1 MAHGHQKDSSNA
13 HRDGGG
19 GGDGGGDG
27 GDGGGAGE
35 RTSLSQEQRPATGGR
50 VPRGPPCL
58 SGETS
63 RPLPAAATDVDDNAP
78 PQTSFRFPSRK
89 APPRALA
96 TPTSPPKLC
105 LSQEAAG
112 PAANGTHP
120 RARGGFSPDSQQP
133 SAGPSGGRGGGC
145 GAAAARQR
153 GGGSGVPCA
162 EAGAWIQ
169 PRLTTTGPRPA
180 PLGYPDP
187 DAPFGC
193 SQRQHWAPGLCDFR
207 HLRRGAEKPPTG
219 GRFTRRRGCP
229 FPSRTRQ
236 RVPVS
241 REALRPLVAEKEA
254 LRLPGVRLR
263 RGRRGGTG
271 TRGSS
276 SPGPCLPAQGPQDGR
291 PPRTG
296 PGAAAPSPGLPPTLL
311 GPERRQAAGLRR
323 LLAAATPSGP
333 TSAPRPS
340 PGSPAPP
347 GQHPG
352 CRGPTR

>member
-1 MAHGHQKDSSNA
+1 MAHGRRKDSSDA
-13 HRDGGG
+13 HRDGGS
-19 GGDGGGDG
+19 GGDGGS
-27 GDGGGAGE
+27 GAGE
-35 RTSLSQEQRPATGGR
+35 RRSLSREQRAATGG
-50 VPRGPPCL
+50 RGPPCL

-96 TPTSPPKLC
+96 TPTSPPKPC

-112 PAANGTHP
+112 PAAHGTHP
-120 RARGGFSPDSQQP
+120 RARGGFSPDSQQVQ
-133 SAGPSGGRGGGC
+133 AWDAL
-145 GAAAARQR
+145 GAAGAAVGELPPDRW
-153 GGGSGVPCA
+153 
-162 EAGAWIQ
+162 EAGAGCPAPRPGAWIQ

-193 SQRQHWAPGLCDFR
+193 SQRQYRAPGLCDFP
-207 HLRRGAEKPPTG
+207 HLCGGAEEPPTG
-219 GRFTRRRGCP
+219 GRFMRRRGCP
-229 FPSRTRQ
+229 FPSPTRR

-254 LRLPGVRLR
+254 LRLPGGPAA
-263 RGRRGGTG
+263 GRAGGGGTG

-276 SPGPCLPAQGPQDGR
+276 SPGPSLPAQGPQDGR

-296 PGAAAPSPGLPPTLL
+296 PGAAAPSPGLPPTQL
-311 GPERRQAAGLRR
+311 GPERGRAAGLRR
-323 LLAAATPSGP
+323 LLAAVTPSGP
-333 TSAPRPS
+333 DLRTPTLPGLPCPSGAAPGL
-340 PGSPAPP
+340 PG
-347 GQHPG
+347 GLCG
-352 CRGPTR
+352 WM